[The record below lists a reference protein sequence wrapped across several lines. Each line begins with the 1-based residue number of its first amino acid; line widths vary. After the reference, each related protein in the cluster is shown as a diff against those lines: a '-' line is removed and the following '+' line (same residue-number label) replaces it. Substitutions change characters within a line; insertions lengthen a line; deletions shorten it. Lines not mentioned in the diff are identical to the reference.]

1 VNTFPGFSQKHQVA
15 AYRFSKEFCAN
26 PRNISINS
34 MRETALSFFQKNFVN
49 SEDFGVKKL
58 LIQIKLTEEFKKY
71 CIAGGP

>member
-1 VNTFPGFSQKHQVA
+1 
-15 AYRFSKEFCAN
+15 
-26 PRNISINS
+26 